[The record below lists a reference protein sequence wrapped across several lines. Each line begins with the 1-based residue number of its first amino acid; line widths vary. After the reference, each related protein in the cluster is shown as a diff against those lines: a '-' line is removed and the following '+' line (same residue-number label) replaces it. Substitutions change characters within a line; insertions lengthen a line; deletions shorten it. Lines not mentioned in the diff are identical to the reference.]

1 MLERNDTTFAMCD
14 HQAIL
19 NLLQHFYKSWDL
31 FVNLFQ
37 KEKVLCCSSISKGKT
52 GAPAVL
58 TGISRHKTK
67 KKKISDKS

>member
-19 NLLQHFYKSWDL
+19 NLQQHFYKSWDL

-37 KEKVLCCSSISKGKT
+37 KEKVLCCIFIIKGET
-52 GAPAVL
+52 RATAVQ
-58 TGISRHKTK
+58 TDIE
-67 KKKISDKS
+67 